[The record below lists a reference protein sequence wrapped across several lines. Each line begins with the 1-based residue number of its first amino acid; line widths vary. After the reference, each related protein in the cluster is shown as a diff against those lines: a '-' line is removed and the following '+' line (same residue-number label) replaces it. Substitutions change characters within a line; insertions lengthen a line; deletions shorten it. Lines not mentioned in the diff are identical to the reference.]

1 MVPVR
6 GHGEG
11 TIYRDGGRW
20 IAAISVESP
29 DGRTRRRKRTART
42 QAHAR
47 EALRALHEEARA
59 GIAGSGRLTVAEL
72 VDDWLAHVLPARSPS
87 PATTENYEWIASHI
101 RAGVGSI
108 RVDRLRPEH
117 VETLMRSMVDSG
129 MSRRS
134 PTLVRGLLSQV
145 LTHAEKRG
153 AVGRNVARLAVVPP
167 APVKRSRSMTLEE
180 ARSFIA
186 ANQGDRL
193 WSLWVVMLTT
203 GLRPGEALG
212 LPWDTVDFQAGR
224 LTVRQALR
232 RGANGRYEVGPPKT
246 RKSAR
251 TIDLPRPALDAL
263 TARLGAQ
270 EIERV
275 VAGGAWRDTGLVFT
289 TSIGTI
295 IDPSNLRHALDQAT
309 ARAGLG
315 HWHPHE
321 LRHTAVSLLSDR
333 GVPLERIADMV
344 GHTTTAMT
352 EGVYRH
358 QVSESVDAGKAAME
372 EMFGTGPGRS

>member
-1 MVPVR
+1 MR

-11 TIYRDGGRW
+11 SIYRDGNRW
-20 IAAISVESP
+20 IAAISAEGP

-42 QAHAR
+42 QAEAR
-47 EALRALHEEARA
+47 EALRQLHEEARA
-59 GIAGSGRLTVAEL
+59 GVAGSGRLTVAEL
-72 VDDWLAHVLPARSPS
+72 VDGWLSHVLPARNPS
-87 PATTENYEWIASHI
+87 PATTENYEWAAGHI
-101 RAGVGSI
+101 RSGVGSI

-117 VETLMRSMVDSG
+117 VETMLRDLANAGKARSTIVRVHMVLS
-129 MSRRS
+129 
-134 PTLVRGLLSQV
+134 LVLA
-145 LTHAEKRG
+145 HAERRG
-153 AVGRNVARLAVVPP
+153 AIARNVAKLAVVPP
-167 APVKRSRSMTLEE
+167 APTKQSRSMTLDQ
-180 ARSFIA
+180 ARSFLD

-193 WSLWVVMLTT
+193 WSLWVVMITT

-212 LPWDTVDFQAGR
+212 LPWDAVDFQAGR

-232 RGANGRYEVGPPKT
+232 RGADGRYEVGPPKT
-246 RKSAR
+246 RRSTR

-263 TARLGAQ
+263 TARVGAR

-275 VAGGAWRDTGLVFT
+275 VAGGAWHDTGLVFT
-289 TSIGTI
+289 TTIGTI
-295 IDPSNLRHALDQAT
+295 IDPSNLRHALDQAC

-372 EMFGTGPGRS
+372 EMFGGGTVAT